1 MTNSAV
7 LSVDALER
15 RLAEADATIGAL
27 LSGQIDAVID
37 PRTNTPLLLS
47 AAQSALRESE
57 ERYRHIVETTHE
69 GMWTLDANAVVTF
82 VNQRLAD
89 MMGYAPDEMVGRSV
103 FAFFAESFII
113 PAAPGV
119 PHAQG
124 GHAEEEA
131 VPVIRRDGSKMWA
144 LIRTRPICDSAGKY
158 VGVLAMMTDWTR
170 HRDAEEALRRNEEQ
184 YRQIVET
191 TTDGIVKVDASE
203 RIVFTNRRFA
213 EMLGYQ
219 PNDIIGMHISE
230 FSSEDAP
237 PGVPAALLSHRPG
250 EKNAVDT
257 TYRRCDGTPVSV
269 NVASVGLFDDSGA
282 CCGSLAVVRDVTNQ
296 RRLQSQLMVS
306 DRMASVGTLA
316 AGVAHEINNPLSALI
331 VNLEYINECIASDVV
346 SDVASDVVDLKDVHA
361 SAGSIQATIREP
373 LQDAIEAAQRVRFIV
388 RDLKLFSRA
397 PADVK
402 GSAVDVIAIM
412 ESSLRMAW
420 NEIRHR
426 AQLVKEFSPVAF
438 VDGTDARLGQVFLNL
453 IVNAAQAIPEGHAD
467 ANHIRVSIRQTGERV
482 TIAVHDTGAGIPREN
497 IGRVFE
503 AFFTTKAVGVGT
515 GLGLAICHRIVMD
528 MGGELT
534 VESLEGRGTTF
545 RVSLPASKS
554 LVPDAPTGVAT
565 RAGTARRGRVLI
577 VDDEEIL
584 LRVLQRSLASNHD
597 VVALSSGKAAL
608 ALCAT
613 GERFDMILCDL
624 MMPEMTGMEL
634 WSELERV
641 APEQADRM
649 VFMTGGAF
657 TARARAFLDA
667 SKHERVEKPFEQAAL
682 VAILERH
689 ILLSP
694 SGGRR

>member
-1 MTNSAV
+1 MMSSEL
-7 LSVDALER
+7 LSSGALER
-15 RLAEADATIGAL
+15 RLAEADATIAAL

-37 PRTNTPLLLS
+37 PRTSTPLLLS

-69 GMWTLDANAVVTF
+69 GIWTLDADTVVTF

-89 MMGYAPDEMVGRSV
+89 LMGYAPDEMVGQSV
-103 FAFFAESFII
+103 FEFFPEFFSA
-113 PAAPGV
+113 PGAPGV
-119 PHAQG
+119 PHLQR

-131 VPVIRRDGSKMWA
+131 VAVSRRDGSKMWA
-144 LIRTRPICDSAGKY
+144 LIKTRPICDTNGKY
-158 VGVLAMMTDWTR
+158 VGILAMMTDWTR

-191 TTDGIVKVDASE
+191 TTDGIVKVDASAC
-203 RIVFTNRRFA
+203 IVFTNRRFA
-213 EMLGYQ
+213 EMLGYE

-237 PGVPAALLSHRPG
+237 PGAPAALLSHRPG
-250 EKNAVDT
+250 EKNAFDT
-257 TYRRCDGTPVSV
+257 SYRRCDGTLVSV
-269 NVASVGLFDDSGA
+269 NIASVGLFDEGGL

-316 AGVAHEINNPLSALI
+316 AGVAHEINNPLTALI
-331 VNLEYINECIASDVV
+331 GNLEYINECMAST
-346 SDVASDVVDLKDVHA
+346 AGDLKDVYA
-361 SAGSIQATIREP
+361 TGRSMRATIPEP
-373 LQDAIEAAQRVRFIV
+373 LQDAIEAAQRIRFIV
-388 RDLKLFSRA
+388 HDLKMFSRA
-397 PADVK
+397 PVDVK

-438 VDGTDARLGQVFLNL
+438 VDASEARLGQVFLNL
-453 IVNAAQAIPEGHAD
+453 IMNAAQAIPEGHAD
-467 ANHIRVSIRQTGERV
+467 ENHIRVGIEQTGARV
-482 TIAVHDTGAGIPREN
+482 TIAVHDTGAGIPPEN
-497 IGRVFE
+497 IGRVFD
-503 AFFTTKAVGVGT
+503 AFFTTKAVGIGT
-515 GLGLAICHRIVMD
+515 GLGLAICHRIVTD
-528 MGGELT
+528 IGGELT

-545 RVSLPASKS
+545 CVSLPASEC
-554 LVPDAPTGVAT
+554 LALDAPTGVAL
-565 RAGTARRGRVLI
+565 RGGTGRRGRVLI

-584 LRVLQRSLASNHD
+584 LRLLSRSLASDHD
-597 VVALSSGKAAL
+597 VVALSSGKDAL
-608 ALCAT
+608 ALCAK

-624 MMPEMTGMEL
+624 MMPEMTGMDL
-634 WSELERV
+634 CSELARV

-667 SKHERVEKPFEQAAL
+667 SEHPCVEKPFERATVL
-682 VAILERH
+682 AILERH
-689 ILLSP
+689 ILRSP
-694 SGGRR
+694 SGDGPA